1 MNKRWFITGLMITIG
16 LGAAYLAWQGKD
28 NKTPVETAQVSNTA
42 DKPIAFP
49 PMDQLIYR
57 KIETA
62 TFAMG

>member
-1 MNKRWFITGLMITIG
+1 MNKRWLITGLLITIS

-28 NKTPVETAQVSNTA
+28 NKTPFETTPVSKTA

-49 PMDQLIYR
+49 PMDQLTYR